1 MTRTNARQLALQL
14 SFAVSA
20 GSDVGPDAFFDED
33 YFRALP
39 AEDAL
44 FTEIPGEEER
54 AYINALVT
62 GVRDHREELDDLIE
76 QFSHGWKLSR
86 ISRTALAVLRVALYE
101 ILYMPDIPAA
111 ASINEAV
118 ELAKGYD
125 EPETVRFINGIL
137 GSFMRSRGET
147 IEEQPAE
154 TEPAEDA
161 AAAGMDPRR
170 KNDGDFAALR
180 IGDHGAHP
188 RHRRKR
194 RRAAPRLCPR
204 RAFQL

>member
-14 SFAVSA
+14 SFAVNA
-20 GSDVGPDAFFDED
+20 GSDIGPDTFFDED

-44 FTEIPGEEER
+44 FTELPGETER
-54 AYINALVT
+54 AYIRDLVT
-62 GVRDHREELDDLIE
+62 GVRDHREELDSLIE

-137 GSFMRSRGET
+137 GAFMRSRGEAA
-147 IEEQPAE
+147 EETAE
-154 TEPAEDA
+154 SEPETAAEE
-161 AAAGMDPRR
+161 
-170 KNDGDFAALR
+170 
-180 IGDHGAHP
+180 
-188 RHRRKR
+188 
-194 RRAAPRLCPR
+194 
-204 RAFQL
+204 

>member
-54 AYINALVT
+54 AYISALVT

-118 ELAKGYD
+118 ELAKRFGRD
-125 EPETVRFINGIL
+125 QSPSFINGIL
-137 GSFMRSRGET
+137 GKLAR
-147 IEEQPAE
+147 EEDE
-154 TEPAEDA
+154 
-161 AAAGMDPRR
+161 
-170 KNDGDFAALR
+170 K
-180 IGDHGAHP
+180 
-188 RHRRKR
+188 
-194 RRAAPRLCPR
+194 
-204 RAFQL
+204 

>member
-14 SFAVSA
+14 SFAVNA

-118 ELAKGYD
+118 ELAKAFGGED
-125 EPETVRFINGIL
+125 DSHRFVNGIL
-137 GSFMRSRGET
+137 GRLARLSESEQGAAVEAPT
-147 IEEQPAE
+147 EEAPEGAAEAAPAE
-154 TEPAEDA
+154 IPTMGILSDFKPAEADSA
-161 AAAGMDPRR
+161 ESAE
-170 KNDGDFAALR
+170 
-180 IGDHGAHP
+180 
-188 RHRRKR
+188 
-194 RRAAPRLCPR
+194 
-204 RAFQL
+204 

>member
-1 MTRTNARQLALQL
+1 MLFSRRSPARR
-14 SFAVSA
+14 S
-20 GSDVGPDAFFDED
+20 
-33 YFRALP
+33 
-39 AEDAL
+39 
-44 FTEIPGEEER
+44 
-54 AYINALVT
+54 ALVT

-147 IEEQPAE
+147 VEEQPAE

-161 AAAGMDPRR
+161 AAAENGPTTEE
-170 KNDGDFAALR
+170 
-180 IGDHGAHP
+180 
-188 RHRRKR
+188 
-194 RRAAPRLCPR
+194 
-204 RAFQL
+204 

>member
-1 MTRTNARQLALQL
+1 M
-14 SFAVSA
+14 
-20 GSDVGPDAFFDED
+20 
-33 YFRALP
+33 
-39 AEDAL
+39 
-44 FTEIPGEEER
+44 
-54 AYINALVT
+54 
-62 GVRDHREELDDLIE
+62 RDRREELDALIE

-147 IEEQPAE
+147 VEEQPAE

-161 AAAGMDPRR
+161 AAAENGPTTEE
-170 KNDGDFAALR
+170 
-180 IGDHGAHP
+180 
-188 RHRRKR
+188 
-194 RRAAPRLCPR
+194 
-204 RAFQL
+204 